1 MTAKQRK
8 QLAKKAQ
15 ELLKQGKYS
24 EAQAAY
30 EMLVSA
36 DW

>member
-1 MTAKQRK
+1 MTAKERK

-30 EMLVSA
+30 ELLVIA

>member
-1 MTAKQRK
+1 MTKKERK
-8 QLAKKAQ
+8 ALAKKAQ
-15 ELLKQGKYS
+15 ELLAAGKYS

-30 EMLVSA
+30 ELLVIA